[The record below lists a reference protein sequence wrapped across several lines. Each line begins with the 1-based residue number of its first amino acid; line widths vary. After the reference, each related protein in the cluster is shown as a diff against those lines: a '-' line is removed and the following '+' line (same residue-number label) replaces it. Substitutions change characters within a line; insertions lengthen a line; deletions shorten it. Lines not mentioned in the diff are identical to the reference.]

1 VTRFVLRRLGVFV
14 ATLFVA
20 SIAVFGSLYLAP
32 GNPIDF
38 LLGNRPSTPA
48 QRAAL
53 TQQYHLDEPFIQRYL
68 SWVHGLLTGNLGESI
83 QQHVP
88 VTDLL
93 RAAAPT
99 TLLLVLMTFLLT
111 LLLGLVLG
119 STSVF
124 GSRRLDDGVSA
135 VMSVSIATPTFVA
148 AVALISVFAV
158 QLGWFPVFGQ
168 GSGLADRIY
177 HLTLPAIALTIG
189 WWPIVGM
196 VVHTSMREE
205 MGREHVE
212 TAVVR
217 GVPRF
222 HVLRRHV
229 FRNSLVPIV
238 TASGLSLA
246 GLVAG
251 TAIVETA
258 FQLNGIGGLLITSV
272 TEKDFAVVQA
282 IAMILLTVFALTNLT
297 VDVLAAVLDPR
308 VRAKWSQS

>member
-1 VTRFVLRRLGVFV
+1 
-14 ATLFVA
+14 
-20 SIAVFGSLYLAP
+20 
-32 GNPIDF
+32 
-38 LLGNRPSTPA
+38 
-48 QRAAL
+48 
-53 TQQYHLDEPFIQRYL
+53 
-68 SWVHGLLTGNLGESI
+68 
-83 QQHVP
+83 
-88 VTDLL
+88 
-93 RAAAPT
+93 
-99 TLLLVLMTFLLT
+99 LT